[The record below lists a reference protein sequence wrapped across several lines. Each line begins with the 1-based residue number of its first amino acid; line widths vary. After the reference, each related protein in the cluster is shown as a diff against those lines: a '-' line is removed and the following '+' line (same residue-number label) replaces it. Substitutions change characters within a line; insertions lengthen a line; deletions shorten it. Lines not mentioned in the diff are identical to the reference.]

1 MFAADGSETYR
12 LDDEGNCRCRKLEVK
27 EAKQKIADLESKAV
41 VDALEKQKDKI
52 SDEKGQSFRRL

>member
-12 LDDEGNCRCRKLEVK
+12 LDDEAIADAEIRTLRKQSK
-27 EAKQKIADLESKAV
+27 KIDLESKAV

-52 SDEKGQSFRRL
+52 L